1 MFKQKP
7 LYFIGSF
14 MCLLVC
20 MQATAQ
26 VQTPRYT
33 VISSNLKAFYEYLPA
48 GYPAA
53 GQKYP
58 LLIFIHGAGETG
70 QGTTTSLP
78 LVLRNGPPKLIN
90 NGTFPTSFTVNNQTH
105 RFIVLSPQFVNW
117 PGVGDINNLINHA
130 MQQYAV
136 DPNRIYLTGLSMGG
150 GAVWD
155 YAGFT
160 PVFSNRIAAILP
172 ICGADGP
179 DPVAAVNIANANI
192 AVWATHNNGDGTV
205 AVANTNS
212 YINLINTA
220 PTPPNPLAKKT
231 IFLVNGHDAW
241 STTYNPSYKENGL
254 NVYEWM
260 LQFSRNLTV
269 LPVSGLNLQ
278 AQPTAAKKVVLSWQ
292 TTSETNNAGFEILRS
307 VNGAQF
313 TPVGYVTSSSLNGE
327 GASYTYIDHQPF
339 PGKSFYRLKM
349 LDQTGEFSYSDIK
362 IIQLNQTAE
371 IQIFPN
377 PVKDVLNILSGRRF
391 ENAQLSILNATGQS
405 QMKQTINGSGSLP
418 VNVTKLLPGMYFI
431 EILERNGNTIRL
443 PFIKQ

>member
-1 MFKQKP
+1 
-7 LYFIGSF
+7 

-20 MQATAQ
+20 IQATAQ
-26 VQTPRYT
+26 VQTPRFT
-33 VISSNLKAFYEYLPA
+33 AISNNLKAFYEYLPE
-48 GYPAA
+48 GYPSP

-58 LLIFIHGAGETG
+58 LLIFIHGIGETG
-70 QGTTTSLP
+70 QGTPTSLP
-78 LVLRNGPPKLIN
+78 LVLRHGPPKLIN

-105 RFIVLSPQFVNW
+105 RFIVLSPQFVSW
-117 PGVGDINNLINHA
+117 AGVGDINNLINHA
-130 MQQYAV
+130 IQNYAV
-136 DPNRIYLTGLSMGG
+136 DPNKIYLTGLSMGG

-179 DPVAAVNIANANI
+179 DPVAAGNIANANI

-205 AVANTNS
+205 AVSNTNS
-212 YINLINTA
+212 YINLINSA

-231 IFLVNGHDAW
+231 IFMVNGHDAW
-241 STTYNPSYKENGL
+241 TTTYNPSFKENGL

-278 AQPTAAKKVVLSWQ
+278 VQPTAAKKVALSWQ

-307 VNGAQF
+307 TNGVQF
-313 TPVGYVTSSSLNGE
+313 TPVGYVASSSLNGE
-327 GASYTYIDHQPF
+327 GASYTYTDNQPLH
-339 PGKSFYRLKM
+339 GKSFYRLKM
-349 LDQTGEFSYSDIK
+349 IDQTGEFSYSDIK
-362 IIQLNQTAE
+362 IIQLNQAAE
-371 IQIFPN
+371 VQIFPN
-377 PVKDVLNILSGRRF
+377 PVKDVLNVLSGKRL
-391 ENAQLSILNATGQS
+391 ENAQLSITNAVGQL

-418 VNVTKLLPGMYFI
+418 VNVTKLVPGMYFI
-431 EILERNGNTIRL
+431 EILERNGNTIRHS
-443 PFIKQ
+443 FIKQ